1 MAENNIENSPMV
13 LRLKRL
19 VKEYGSQRAAA
30 EALGEK
36 GFQSSISNALA
47 GKRMPSEA
55 VRKALDEY
63 YSQRGIEQPES
74 AEAPSGA
81 QGILNFSLGLPIEK
95 TTPKY
100 HLLKETSDEGFI
112 VTVYAPKA
120 RVGSS
125 PPKDVTVAVTL
136 TTTCDE

>member
-63 YSQRGIEQPES
+63 YSQRGMEQPEV
-74 AEAPSGA
+74 AEASPDS
-81 QGILNFSLGLPIEK
+81 QELFNFLIEVPIER

-100 HLLKETSDEGFI
+100 YLFKATSDEGYI
-112 VTVYAPKA
+112 VSVYAPKA
-120 RVGSS
+120 KVGSN
-125 PPKDVTVAVTL
+125 PPEVIKAVVKL
-136 TTTCDE
+136 LLA